1 MRVDLHCHTT
11 ASDGGLDP
19 AALCQRAVA
28 QGVELLAI
36 TDHDTVRGYREA
48 AAWLATQDLPL
59 RLVPAA
65 EYSCVWR
72 NLSVH
77 VVGLNIDIEHPTALA
92 AEAYFDTARRERA
105 ALIGAKLARLGI
117 EGALEGALALAGSSQ
132 IGRPYFARYL
142 VAQGVVRSEEEAF
155 DRYLGAGKAGDV
167 RVLWPELAAVVEWI
181 TAAGGIAVL
190 AHPAKYR
197 LTATRLR
204 SLVADF
210 AACGGAALEAVVGR
224 QVLDTTAFMV
234 QLCRQHGLAAS
245 VGSDFHKPG
254 LGWSELGKID
264 DLPAGC
270 EPVWMRW
277 LNSESKPHEV
287 RNPV

>member
-48 AAWLATQDLPL
+48 VAWLATQDLPL
-59 RLVPAA
+59 RLLPAA

-77 VVGLNIDIEHPTALA
+77 VVGLNIDVEHPASLA
-92 AEAYFDTARRERA
+92 AGAYFDTARRERA
-105 ALIGAKLARLGI
+105 TLIGAKLARLGI

-142 VAQGVVRSEEEAF
+142 VAQGVVRSEDEAF
-155 DRYLGAGKAGDV
+155 ERYLGAGKAGDV
-167 RVLWPELAAVVEWI
+167 RVLWPELSTVVEWI
-181 TAAGGIAVL
+181 TAAGGVAVL

-210 AACGGAALEAVVGR
+210 AACGGAALEVVVGR
-224 QVLDTTAFMV
+224 QVLDTTAFMA

-254 LGWSELGKID
+254 HSWSELGKID

-277 LNSESKPHEV
+277 VNQESKPHEV
-287 RNPV
+287 

>member
-48 AAWLATQDLPL
+48 AAWLSTQDLPL
-59 RLVPAA
+59 QLLPAA
-65 EYSCVWR
+65 EYSCNWR
-72 NLSVH
+72 NISVH
-77 VVGLNIDIEHPTALA
+77 IVGLGIDVEHPASLA
-92 AEAYFDTARRERA
+92 AGLYFDSARRERA
-105 ALIGAKLARLGI
+105 ALIGAKLAKLGI
-117 EGALEGALALAGSSQ
+117 EGALEGALALAGASQ

-142 VAQGVVRSEEEAF
+142 VAQGVVRSEDEAF
-155 DRYLGAGKAGDV
+155 ERYLGAGKVGDV
-167 RVLWPELAAVVEWI
+167 RVLWPELATVVEWI
-181 TAAGGIAVL
+181 TAAGGVAVL

-204 SLVADF
+204 TLVADF
-210 AACGGAALEAVVGR
+210 AASGGAAIEVVVGR
-224 QVLDTTAFMV
+224 QPSDTTAFMA
-234 QLCRQHGLAAS
+234 QLCRQHDLAAS

-254 LGWSELGKID
+254 HSWSELGKID
-264 DLPAGC
+264 DLPKGC

-277 LNSESKPHEV
+277 SNLESKPHEV
-287 RNPV
+287 

>member
-11 ASDGGLDP
+11 ASDGGLKP
-19 AALCQRAVA
+19 AELCQRAVA

-48 AAWLATQDLPL
+48 AAWLPASDLPL
-59 RLVPAA
+59 RLLPAA

-77 VVGLNIDIEHPTALA
+77 VVGLGIDVDHA
-92 AEAYFDTARRERA
+92 ATVAAGAYFDAARRERA
-105 ALIGAKLARLGI
+105 GLIAAKLAKLGI
-117 EGALEGALALAGSSQ
+117 DGSLEGALRLAGDSQ

-142 VAQGVVRSEEEAF
+142 VEQGHVRSEDEAF
-155 DRYLGAGKAGDV
+155 ERYLGAGKAGDV
-167 RVLWPELAAVVEWI
+167 RALWPELADVVAWI
-181 TAAGGIAVL
+181 TAAGGVAVL

-204 SLVADF
+204 CLAADF
-210 AACGGAALEAVVGR
+210 AACGGGALEVVVGH
-224 QVLDTTAFMV
+224 QTLDTTAFMA
-234 QLCRQHGLAAS
+234 QLCRDNQLAAS

-254 LGWSELGKID
+254 NSWCELGKID
-264 DLPAGC
+264 DLPKSC
-270 EPVWMRW
+270 EPIWMRW
-277 LNSESKPHEV
+277 MS
-287 RNPV
+287 